1 MLTIEREIYNNK
13 PWYKNLK
20 PKRCTPKNMYNRK
33 TVYSWLGFIF
43 YNSDKLDEEQRCYI
57 YCPRCHTELISTS
70 SYSNKD
76 ESGLEHF
83 KCKVCGTD
91 SYWDFSSAMVPIL
104 IDSIDDPTN
113 YYSPIWK
120 GPKYDIKHSVI
131 RYGGRRE

>member
-57 YCPRCHTELISTS
+57 YCPRCHTELISTN
-70 SYSNKD
+70 SYIGQTEKGLEQFRCNVCRTNSLWDFDLPIPVLKDYIEGSNK
-76 ESGLEHF
+76 
-83 KCKVCGTD
+83 
-91 SYWDFSSAMVPIL
+91 
-104 IDSIDDPTN
+104 
-113 YYSPIWK
+113 YYSPVWK
-120 GPKYDIKHSVI
+120 EPTYDINHNTI
-131 RYGGRRE
+131 RYGGKRK